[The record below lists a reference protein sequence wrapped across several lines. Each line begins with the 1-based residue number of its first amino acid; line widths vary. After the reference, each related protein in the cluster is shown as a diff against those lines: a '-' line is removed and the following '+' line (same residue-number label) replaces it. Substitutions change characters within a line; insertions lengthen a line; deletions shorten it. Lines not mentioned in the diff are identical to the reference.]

1 MTQPPTPDAANQGQ
15 PGARKVN
22 RVSVKRNQAEA
33 GPADATTRIP
43 PQFPP
48 VGRVERADLDRGTYP
63 ASATQPTEFP
73 PATPNPTSAPT
84 QSTALDADRNGP
96 NLGQKPGS
104 GRKWVI
110 AAIVVAVLVVIV
122 LGTWVTML
130 FLGGGSQSARSA
142 CTKAASDLQEIIS
155 DLKDTRAEAE
165 RTLQTDASL
174 LSDASLLDQLK
185 AQYDTS
191 QHEAQVTDCNSSME
205 AADLAAATNRM
216 LTQEEELRAVVK
228 QLQAAI
234 DAVRGSQNQ
243 RDLGQIQSSVEELL
257 QKAEQALVD
266 ADNAGVSSDVRA
278 ALSAQIDDAKY
289 LLEQISQQGTLSD
302 ERATELSNSLNAS
315 KDRLNEDLDKI
326 RQAIADKT
334 SENNQK
340 AAQEAQ
346 KRAAAEEA
354 ARKAEAAEAALKQA
368 EDARK
373 ALEEARRQQQPQ
385 QPQPHQ
391 APEEHSSATPQPNS

>member
-22 RVSVKRNQAEA
+22 RVSVKRNQTEA

-110 AAIVVAVLVVIV
+110 AAIVVAVLVVIA
-122 LGTWVTML
+122 LGAWVTML
-130 FLGGGSQSARSA
+130 FLGGGAQSARSA

-165 RTLQTDASL
+165 RT
-174 LSDASLLDQLK
+174 
-185 AQYDTS
+185 
-191 QHEAQVTDCNSSME
+191 
-205 AADLAAATNRM
+205 
-216 LTQEEELRAVVK
+216 
-228 QLQAAI
+228 
-234 DAVRGSQNQ
+234 
-243 RDLGQIQSSVEELL
+243 
-257 QKAEQALVD
+257 
-266 ADNAGVSSDVRA
+266 
-278 ALSAQIDDAKY
+278 
-289 LLEQISQQGTLSD
+289 
-302 ERATELSNSLNAS
+302 
-315 KDRLNEDLDKI
+315 
-326 RQAIADKT
+326 
-334 SENNQK
+334 
-340 AAQEAQ
+340 
-346 KRAAAEEA
+346 
-354 ARKAEAAEAALKQA
+354 
-368 EDARK
+368 
-373 ALEEARRQQQPQ
+373 
-385 QPQPHQ
+385 
-391 APEEHSSATPQPNS
+391 